1 MTDAN
6 LASLKKFGR
15 ALLIFV
21 LALVAIISNAAVW
34 NTACGATIGG
44 FEVGVSIVNFIAEGT
59 LIALAVKKYL
69 ING

>member
-6 LASLKKFGR
+6 LASLKKFGK
-15 ALLIFV
+15 AMLIFV
-21 LALVAIISNAAVW
+21 LALVTIVSNAAVW
-34 NTACGATIGG
+34 NAACGATIGG

-69 ING
+69 IKG